1 MLLELEALSSQNIT
15 LRLAPDLPTFVV
27 YSAMEK
33 NRKNKNREEWKFLWL
48 FMAPDDM
55 KEMNVSERGEVVH

>member
-33 NRKNKNREEWKFLWL
+33 NRKIRT
-48 FMAPDDM
+48 
-55 KEMNVSERGEVVH
+55 ERNGSFCDYL